1 MMAGEG
7 SGHLVLCTKVVVTEV
22 AIGGAA
28 RQVVGASVVDG
39 VTRVSIGVWQTMYM
53 GGVLFLAVV
62 TVFPAIEVRVN
73 TVLTV
78 GNVLAVSVV
87 FRQRVSEV
95 QMMTVTETTAV
106 NVSELLL
113 IKQVIITVSKRS
125 MVVEKVLVSKSYM
138 TSVVLVVTVDMSAG
152 DTMSDR
158 VDGGNLFVARKN
170 AGVMI
175 VGNSFMAVSCFPQ
188 AEMLIGGRHLI
199 GVLVFVL
206 IRVGVRVRGHDGRRQ
221 LRRRHRLRLV
231 LAIVVQ
237 CVLVSMQSF
246 VVGVTDVVVLLAL
259 TGVLSMKEM
268 VQALSMN
275 HRGNDADHDAQEN

>member
-1 MMAGEG
+1 MPRKG
-7 SGHLVLCTKVVVTEV
+7 SGHLILSTKVVITEV
-22 AIGGAA
+22 PIGGVSLQLV
-28 RQVVGASVVDG
+28 RASVVDG
-39 VTRVSIGVWQTMYM
+39 VSRVSIGVRQTVYM

-62 TVFPAIEVRVN
+62 AVLPAIEVRVN
-73 TVLTV
+73 TVFAV
-78 GNVLAVSVV
+78 GNVVADTVV
-87 FRQRVSEV
+87 LRKRMPEV
-95 QMMTVTETTAV
+95 NMMTVTEVTL
-106 NVSELLL
+106 NVSE
-113 IKQVIITVSKRS
+113 IIIVKWIISVVKRS
-125 MVVEKVLVSKSYM
+125 MMVEQVIVSKSYM
-138 TSVVLVVTVDMSAG
+138 TSVVVVVTVDMSAG

-158 VDGGNLFVARKN
+158 VDGGNLLVARKN

-199 GVLVFVL
+199 RVLVFVL
-206 IRVGVRVRGHDGRRQ
+206 IRVGVRVRRHDGRRQ